1 MPFHFKR
8 LSIPEIILVEPK
20 VFHDERGCFIEVYK
34 YSDFAQFGIA
44 ESFVQDNHTKS
55 KKNVLRG
62 LHYQKNPSAQGKL
75 VRCLRG
81 KIFDVGV
88 DIREGSSAFGQWIG
102 VELSE
107 ENNRMLYIPPAFAHG
122 FVVLSDTADVIYKC
136 TKEYSLENDRGIIW
150 NDPDISIKWPVE
162 NLVISEKDRK
172 LPLLKDADKNF
183 VFESKVNLQ
192 EKPQIP

>member
-8 LSIPEIILVEPK
+8 LSIPEIILIEPK
-20 VFHDERGCFIEVYK
+20 VFYDERGCFIEVYK
-34 YSDFAQFGIA
+34 YSDFAQFGIE

-81 KIFDVGV
+81 KIFDVAV
-88 DIREGSSAFGQWIG
+88 DIREGSSTFGQWIG

-136 TKEYSLENDRGIIW
+136 TKEYAPESDRGIIW
-150 NDPDISIKWPVE
+150 NDPDINITWPVE
-162 NLVISEKDRK
+162 TPIVSEKDRK
-172 LPLLKDADKNF
+172 LPLLKNTDNNF
-183 VFESKVNLQ
+183 VFESKVNFQ
-192 EKPQIP
+192 